1 MTDLDELIVSLDAY
15 QAAHP
20 WRQRFWHV
28 WRTVKHA
35 PGNAR
40 NQVRWA
46 WQRVHRG
53 WDDRALWSLD
63 TWLAGTLG
71 AQLVAMADVAHG
83 WPIPSGE
90 FEWTFESWTEALRV
104 HGEGLLTYAEH
115 DDTLPPRS
123 FDPTEVAQADLHWV
137 ADHLPN
143 LWD

>member
-1 MTDLDELIVSLDAY
+1 MTDIDLNEFIADLDAY

-20 WRQRFWHV
+20 WRRRFRRV
-28 WRTVKHA
+28 WFTVKHA

-40 NQVRWA
+40 NQIRWA

-71 AQLVAMADVAHG
+71 AQLIAMADLAHG
-83 WPIPSGE
+83 WPGMAD
-90 FEWTFESWTEALRV
+90 WTFETWTAALRQ
-104 HGEGLLTYAEH
+104 HGGVLSDYGHNCDA
-115 DDTLPPRS
+115 DDAAIDS
-123 FDPTEVAQADLHWV
+123 AQESMRWV

>member
-1 MTDLDELIVSLDAY
+1 MAFLEDVIADLDAY

-20 WRQRFWHV
+20 WRRRFWHA
-28 WRTVKHA
+28 WRTVRHA
-35 PGNAR
+35 PGDAR

-46 WQRVHRG
+46 WQRVFRG

-63 TWLAGTLG
+63 TWLARTLG
-71 AQLVAMADVAHG
+71 AQLVAMAALAHG
-83 WPIPSGE
+83 WPIPHDE
-90 FEWTFESWTEALRV
+90 F
-104 HGEGLLTYAEH
+104 
-115 DDTLPPRS
+115 LPRGS